1 MKFSVVAYHLP
12 EREGTAT
19 GRILRAWCEGVI
31 REGHE
36 LECWSWTYTPP
47 EEELPAWCRWEMLPG
62 EPAWRTRA
70 RALVHPRRDIVR
82 ARWEPPDDAVCVGDD
97 LTSFPA
103 VRGAR
108 RSVMTLHYLTALDAR
123 AVGRRALADVQSRR
137 AERHVARDAGLLF
150 AYSARVAAH
159 AAAPATVIPMGYELP
174 AATLEPV
181 EAPVALMA
189 ANWEW
194 PPNLVALDRLLAVW
208 PAVRS
213 RVPGATLLLAG
224 RGLDAVG
231 VGTVPGVRLLGSYA
245 RAADVLALAAVLVF
259 PCPPSSGPKVKVAE
273 ALAHGV
279 PVVTT
284 PYGVEGLAVGDG
296 NGAVVADTAGLG
308 DALAAVLQ
316 DPERRAR
323 LGALGRRAMEAHHS
337 PRVVARARI
346 EACRAAFGPLD

>member
-1 MKFSVVAYHLP
+1 MKFSVVAYHAP

-31 REGHE
+31 GEGHE

-47 EEELPAWCRWEMLPG
+47 EEDLPSWCRWEMLPG
-62 EPAWRTRA
+62 EPEWRTRV
-70 RALVHPRRDIVR
+70 RALVRPRRDIVR
-82 ARWEPPDDAVCVGDD
+82 ARWQPPDDAICVGDD
-97 LTSFPA
+97 VTSFPA

-108 RSVMTLHYLTALDAR
+108 RSVMTLHYLNALDAR
-123 AVGRRALADVQSRR
+123 AVGRRALRDIQSRR

-150 AYSARVAAH
+150 AYSDRVAAH

-174 AATLEPV
+174 DTTVDPV
-181 EAPVALMA
+181 DDPVALMA

-194 PPNLVALDRLLAVW
+194 PPNVTALGTLLAAW
-208 PAVRS
+208 PEVRS

-224 RGLDAVG
+224 RALDQVPIG
-231 VGTVPGVRLLGSYA
+231 VVPGVRLLGSYA
-245 RAADVLALAAVLVF
+245 RAVDVLSLSSVLVF

-284 PYGVEGLAVGDG
+284 RYGVEGLAVGDG
-296 NGAVVADTAGLG
+296 NGTVVADGNGLA
-308 DALAAVLQ
+308 DALVGILQ

-323 LGALGRRAMEAHHS
+323 LASLGRHAIEEHHS
-337 PRVVARARI
+337 PRAVARARLA
-346 EACRAAFGPLD
+346 ACRAAFGDY